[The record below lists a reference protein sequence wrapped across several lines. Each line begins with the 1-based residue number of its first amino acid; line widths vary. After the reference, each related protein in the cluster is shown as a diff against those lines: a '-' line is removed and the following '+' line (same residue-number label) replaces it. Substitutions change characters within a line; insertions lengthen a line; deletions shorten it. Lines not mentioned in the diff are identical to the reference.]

1 MGNTDSTTKEEQRIL
16 SQPQTG
22 EASEFYWACRN
33 GNIEKVK
40 QLLPTISYE
49 DLNRLESNG
58 STPLH
63 AASYSGQVEIVRL
76 LLHKRGCRRDRLNRH
91 GLTAYEEAFS
101 DDIRQLFHRP
111 AGRNRF
117 CDEDDGEQEDVE
129 KMFQVTVKED
139 EKEEEEDDDSE
150 ELFEDKWLQQR
161 ATSKEIENAKIFLG
175 TATRLT
181 GSKLVRLLLADFD
194 KDFSQG
200 KLKEDLNEMLAEHVT
215 DENPE
220 YDKCRALVTKA
231 FAENRPEHLLRLYSL
246 ETGFYRALADD
257 VEPLITPLYILLE
270 KLKPRYFQGVSY
282 RGVKMTAED
291 LRSYR
296 WALKKKGAIQ
306 TQTFCSTSLDRSV
319 AERFAGTTN
328 MNDEKQ
334 SVLMIFNFAEKCD
347 TAINLNK
354 LSNELPCLSEYENEK
369 EVLVFPATLF
379 YVTHIEEGTNCM
391 TIYLK
396 NIAVPKI
403 GLFRALK
410 RVYDTEKWTNDRI
423 Y

>member
-1 MGNTDSTTKEEQRIL
+1 
-16 SQPQTG
+16 PQTG

-33 GNIEKVK
+33 GDIEKVK
-40 QLLPTISYE
+40 QLLLTVSYE
-49 DLNRLESNG
+49 DLNRLEPNG

-63 AASYSGQVEIVRL
+63 AASYSGHVEIVRL

-111 AGRNRF
+111 PGRNRF
-117 CDEDDGEQEDVE
+117 CDQDDGKEDVE
-129 KMFQVTVKED
+129 KMFQVTGKD
-139 EKEEEEDDDSE
+139 DEEEEDDDSE
-150 ELFEDKWLQQR
+150 EFFEDKWLAEH
-161 ATSKEIENAKIFLG
+161 ATSKEIEDAKKLLS
-175 TATRLT
+175 AVKRLAQ
-181 GSKLVRLLLADFD
+181 SKLTLLLATDADEDF
-194 KDFSQG
+194 KQR
-200 KLKEDLNEMLAEHVT
+200 KQKEDLSEILDEHVT
-215 DENPE
+215 HEHPE

-231 FAENRPEHLLRLYSL
+231 FAENKPEPLLRLYSL
-246 ETGFYRALADD
+246 ETGFYRALTADAD
-257 VEPLITPLYILLE
+257 PLILPLFLLLK

-282 RGVKMTAED
+282 RGLKMTAKD

-319 AERFAGTTN
+319 AEGFAGATN
-328 MNDEKQ
+328 MNNEEQ

-369 EVLVFPATLF
+369 EVLVLPVTLF
-379 YVTHIEEGTNCM
+379 YVAHIEEGTNYI

-396 NIAVPKI
+396 NIAVRPTS
-403 GLFRALK
+403 LLRAIKVIRKAELGDEE
-410 RVYDTEKWTNDRI
+410 RQNDE
-423 Y
+423 